1 MRIGI
6 GTAQFGTKYGV
17 TNRVGQ
23 VSRSDAGR
31 ILGRAAERGVNL
43 LDTAAAYG
51 ESESILGGLLW
62 AGHPFRIVT
71 KLGPLTTV
79 GDSAS
84 HEATAERVH
93 GACHRSLDRLRQD
106 SLYALLVH
114 QAADLLCPAGGEIW
128 ESLTRLKEEG
138 LVHKIGVSVYTAAE
152 IDEVLKSFVP
162 DLVQLPINALSQT
175 LARGQRIAR
184 LRGAGVEIHAR
195 SVFLQGILLAN
206 PRELPVYFRPYTEV
220 LERFHQ
226 LARELRV
233 SPLRLALGYVSE
245 VREIDAYVVGITS
258 VPELDEILDA
268 AGVPLQ
274 RVPDWS
280 TVDCSD
286 DALTNPGRWP
296 KDLR

>member
-6 GTAQFGTKYGV
+6 GTAQLGTNYGV

-23 VSRSDAGR
+23 VSRSEAGR
-31 ILGRAAERGVNL
+31 ILGRAAERGVDL

-71 KLGPLTTV
+71 KLGPLTAA
-79 GDSAS
+79 GDGAS
-84 HEATAERVH
+84 QEAAAERVH
-93 GACHRSLDRLRQD
+93 GACRQSLDRLRQD

-114 QAADLLCPAGGEIW
+114 QAADLLGPAGGEIW
-128 ESLTRLKEEG
+128 QALTRLKEEG

-152 IDEVLKSFVP
+152 IDKVLKTFVP
-162 DLVQLPINALSQT
+162 EVVQLPINALSQT
-175 LARGQRIAR
+175 LARSQRIAR
-184 LRGAGVEIHAR
+184 LRAAGVEIHAR
-195 SVFLQGILLAN
+195 SVFLQGILLAD
-206 PRELPVYFRPYTEV
+206 PCELPAYFSPYTEV

-233 SPLRLALGYVSE
+233 SPLRLALGYVSG
-245 VREIDAYVVGITS
+245 VREIDAYVVGVTS

-268 AGVPLQ
+268 ACVPLQ
-274 RVPDWS
+274 RAPDWS
-280 TVDCSD
+280 TVACSD